1 MLIDRK
7 SPDPGMKSFLQ
18 NLSGKAETAQPA
30 GSNDL
35 RLRVLDEF
43 DKAGVG
49 WIWATDDQGDL
60 IYLSDQAK
68 EKLGRT
74 ADDLIGRPLDEI
86 FELDDINETDN
97 SGRSLKFQLKA
108 RNKIRDQIVRF
119 ALDNPKENSRQT
131 WWSIYAHP
139 VRNEAGEFIGYR
151 GNATDVTIEYERKL
165 VDSRLADYDSLTG
178 LANRHNMDRAID
190 STLAAFKASE
200 RPCAL
205 MMLDLDKFKR
215 VNDTLGHQAGDTLL
229 IEVAERLR
237 SIVGE
242 RGKIARLGGDE
253 FQVFIGDEDDRGKL
267 GELADKIIQILS
279 QPYPLDDGKR
289 AIIGASVGIAVAPF
303 DGAEREDIVRSADL
317 ALYAAKNGGRGQFRF
332 YAADLKDEEQERETL
347 LDELRLA
354 LEAGQLHLE
363 YQPVVS
369 IKSGSVVCMEAL
381 MRWEHPERGDVSP
394 ASFIPIA
401 EESDLINNLGEW
413 ALRTACEVAAKWP
426 KSVRVAVNISAVQF
440 ANQGLPTIVANA
452 LAHSG
457 LEPDRLELELTESIF
472 VGDSIETEQQF
483 AKLKNLGIRLA
494 LDDFGTGYSSLS
506 YLRSAPFDKIKV
518 DKSFVESCTQK
529 DKNSAKIIA
538 AIVGLS
544 SALNMETT
552 VEGVEAF
559 DQLEVVKA
567 NGAKLVQGFIYS
579 APLLETE
586 VLEHI
591 ESGEFKIKPDG
602 PEKYRPDR
610 RTVYRRIGV
619 IHEDYYYNAVMRNLS
634 RNGAGIEGIIGVEVG
649 TDVVLDLGEGQLA
662 VSKVIHTTDNGF
674 GVEFETQLTSD
685 GAGGLCTRHRVSPY
699 TIAAAGLPEKPG
711 TAGPTDGKRS
721 ESKPRFLE
729 VATGSAPA

>member
-1 MLIDRK
+1 MA
-7 SPDPGMKSFLQ
+7 MKSFLQ
-18 NLSGKAETAQPA
+18 GLSSKSDNAASA
-30 GSNDL
+30 GGGDL
-35 RLRVLDEF
+35 RLRILDEF

-49 WIWATDDQGDL
+49 WIWATDAAGKL
-60 IYLSDQAK
+60 IYLADQAT

-74 ADDLIGRPLDEI
+74 TDDLIDRPFDEI
-86 FELDDINETDN
+86 FELDDINESDN
-97 SGRSLKFQLKA
+97 NGRSLKFQLKA

-119 ALDNPKENSRQT
+119 ALDNPRENVRQT
-131 WWSIYAHP
+131 WWSLSGHP
-139 VRNEAGEFIGYR
+139 VRDEAGEFIGYR
-151 GNATDVTIEYERKL
+151 GAANDVTREYERKL
-165 VDSRLADYDSLTG
+165 IDSKLADYDSLTG
-178 LANRHNMDRAID
+178 LANRHHMERQID
-190 STLAAFKASE
+190 ARVAALKTSN
-200 RPCAL
+200 RPFAL
-205 MMLDLDKFKR
+205 MMMDLDKFKR

-242 RGKIARLGGDE
+242 RGQIARLGGDE
-253 FQVFIGDEDDRGKL
+253 FQVLISDEDDRGKL
-267 GELADKIIQILS
+267 GELADKVIQILS
-279 QPYPLDDGKR
+279 QPYPLDEGKR

-303 DGAEREDIVRSADL
+303 DGEEREDIIRSADL

-332 YAADLKDEEQERETL
+332 YAADLKNEEQERESL
-347 LDELRLA
+347 LDDLRIA
-354 LEAGQLHLE
+354 LEADQLRLE

-369 IKSGSVVCMEAL
+369 IKSGAVVCLEAL
-381 MRWEHPERGDVSP
+381 MRWEHPERGEVSP
-394 ASFIPIA
+394 GAFIPVA

-413 ALRTACEVAAKWP
+413 ALRTACETAAEWP
-426 KSVRVAVNISAVQF
+426 NSVRIAVNVSAVQF
-440 ANQGLPTIVANA
+440 ANPGLPAVVANA

-472 VGDSIETEQQF
+472 VGDSIETEQMF
-483 AKLKNLGIRLA
+483 ANLKKLGVRLA

-559 DQLEVVKA
+559 DQLEVVKSK
-567 NGAKLVQGFIYS
+567 GAKLVQGFIYS
-579 APLLETE
+579 RPLLREE
-586 VLEHI
+586 VLRRI
-591 ESGEFKIKPDG
+591 EQGDFVIEPDG
-602 PEKYRPDR
+602 PDKYRPDR
-610 RTVYRRIGV
+610 RTVFRRIGV

-634 RNGAGIEGIIGVEVG
+634 RNGAGIEGIVGVDIGTE
-649 TDVVLDLGEGQLA
+649 VVLDLGEGQLA
-662 VSKVIHTTDNGF
+662 VSKVIHTQETGF

-685 GAGGLCTRHRVSPY
+685 GAGGLCTRHRVPPY

-711 TAGPTDGKRS
+711 TAGPTDGKRD
-721 ESKPRFLE
+721 ESKPKFLE
-729 VATGSAPA
+729 IATSSIAA